1 MFGLERQQQILNIL
15 KTDKSTSVSSLA
27 KQFFI
32 CEATIR
38 RDLEKLEKMGLCKR
52 TYGGAVFI
60 EGLDAEI
67 PLIVRET
74 EQKDQKQLIGKAAA
88 NLVKDSDIIFMDSSS
103 TVLKMLPYL
112 KGKSNLT
119 IITNGAK
126 AAIDFGEE
134 LHTKVYCTGGR
145 LRENSLSYI
154 GETAR
159 RCLENY
165 FADVLFF
172 SCRSLSMENG
182 LMDSNEE
189 EAVLRRIMIKNSR
202 KTVLLCDSTKF
213 DTNSFVKICDFNSIH
228 YLVTDQKL
236 DSHWE
241 ETLGKSAVEL
251 IYT

>member
-1 MFGLERQQQILNIL
+1 MFGLQRQQQILDIL
-15 KTDKSTSVSSLA
+15 KTAKSVSVSSLA

-38 RDLEKLEKMGLCKR
+38 RDLEKLKKMGLCKR
-52 TYGGAVFI
+52 TYGGAVFA
-60 EGLDAEI
+60 EGLAAEI

-88 NLVKDSDIIFMDSSS
+88 KLVRDSDIIIMDSSS
-103 TVLKMLPYL
+103 TVLKMVPYL

-126 AAIDFGEE
+126 AAIDLGEM
-134 LHTKVYCTGGR
+134 LHTKIYCTGGR

-159 RCLENY
+159 ICLENY

-172 SCRSLSMENG
+172 SCRSLSIENG

-189 EAVLRRIMIKNSR
+189 ESELRRIMIRNSR

-213 DTNSFVKICDFNSIH
+213 NTSSFVKICGFNSID

-236 DSHWE
+236 ESQWE
-241 ETLGKSAVEL
+241 DMLEQSGVEL